1 MKPRL
6 GVAIGILSCCCGAGA
21 AVATRYLIRDSDAV
35 TLAAIRF
42 GGGFLCIAPLAL
54 LLRVQ
59 WPARRDWTAVAGLGF
74 LFYGVFFVFYGLALD
89 FTTVSRGTLALSTLP
104 LMTMVVGALLGLE
117 RLSPRKI
124 IGVFMAVG
132 GAFIALASGL
142 HAAPG
147 GAWRGDLI
155 MAGATL
161 CMAVYSVYSRPYVT
175 RSSPLGVL
183 TTGMAAGGI
192 AMIVASVVSGGAASL
207 GHFGPIQWLA
217 AFYLAA
223 GGGALAFAL
232 WVFALQ
238 LASPTQ
244 VTNTMT
250 INPFVATLLA
260 AGFLNEPITIEVVIG
275 LLAVF
280 AGLWFAT
287 TGNKHLAG
295 RANADQ

>member
-1 MKPRL
+1 MAART

-21 AVATRYLIRDSDAV
+21 AVATRFLIHDSDAI

-42 GGGFLCIAPLAL
+42 GGGFLCILPIAVA
-54 LLRVQ
+54 LRVR
-59 WPARRDWTAVAGLGF
+59 WPERRDRAAVAGLGF
-74 LFYGVFFVFYGLALD
+74 LFYGVFFVFYSLALA

-104 LMTMVVGALLGLE
+104 LMTMVAGALLGLE
-117 RLSPRKI
+117 ALSLRKT
-124 IGVFMAVG
+124 IGVLIAVG
-132 GAFIALASGL
+132 GAFVALASGL
-142 HAAPG
+142 AAAPV

-161 CMAVYSVYSRPYVT
+161 CMAVYSIYSRPYVT

-183 TTGMAAGGI
+183 ALGMAAGGI
-192 AMIVASVVSGGAASL
+192 AMIAASIATGGAAVL
-207 GHFGPIQWLA
+207 WRFGPIEWLA

-223 GGGALAFAL
+223 GGGALAFLL
-232 WVFALQ
+232 WIYALQ

-250 INPFVATLLA
+250 VNPSVATLLA
-260 AGFLNEPITIEVVIG
+260 AGFLNEPITVDVIAG

-280 AGLWFAT
+280 AGLWIAT
-287 TGNKHLAG
+287 TAG
-295 RANADQ
+295 KPTTSVPSRSE